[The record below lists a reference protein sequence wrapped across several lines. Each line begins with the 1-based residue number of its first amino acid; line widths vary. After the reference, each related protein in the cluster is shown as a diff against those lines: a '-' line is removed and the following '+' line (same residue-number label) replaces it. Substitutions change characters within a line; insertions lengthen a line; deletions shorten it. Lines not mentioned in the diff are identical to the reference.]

1 MAERLRWGILGT
13 GRIAEA
19 FAKGLAASERGALF
33 AVGSRTQENAEAF
46 GAKYG
51 AERRHGS
58 YEALLADPDV
68 EAVYLST
75 PHPMHAEWAI
85 KTLEAGKHLL
95 CEKPIGMNH
104 AEAMA
109 IVEAARAADR
119 FLMEAFMYRCHPQTA
134 KLTELIRSGAIGEVR
149 VIQASFAYDRP
160 YSETTRTARQYAPE
174 LGGGGI
180 LDVGCYPA
188 SMARLLAG
196 ATHGQP
202 FADPEVVTGAAHLGE
217 TGVDNWAAATLRFS
231 GGIVAQL
238 LTGVNVNTDN
248 SVRIF
253 GSGGDIHI
261 PWPWKPGTDGNG
273 GDIIVRRVG
282 QEPETIMIDDG
293 RELYSIEADTAT
305 RYIREDAKESP
316 MMPWADTLGN
326 MATLDRWRE
335 AVGLTYPSEQP
346 AAVTQTVSRRTL
358 ARAAD
363 ANSHMTYGTLAGIE
377 KRVSRLIM
385 GVDNQRTMPH
395 LAVMLDDFYERG
407 GTVFDTAWIYAG
419 GTTEKLLGQWVQNR
433 GVREDVVILTKGL
446 HTPLNRPEYVD
457 AQITES
463 LSRLQMD
470 YVDLYVLHRD
480 NPDVLV
486 GEWMEALH
494 PHVAAGRA
502 RLIGASNWSIERV
515 EAANEYARAHGLTP
529 FSVVSNNFS
538 LARMVEPVWKGCI
551 SASDAG
557 SRAWLTRTQMPL
569 LPWSS
574 QARGFFTDRAAS
586 GKTDDPE
593 LVRCW
598 YSDDNWERRRRAVEL
613 AARRGV
619 LPINVALAYV
629 LNQPFPTFPLIGP
642 RTLEETRT
650 SLPAVA
656 VALTPG
662 ELRWLNLEADTV
674 EG

>member
-1 MAERLRWGILGT
+1 MDERLRWGILGT

-19 FAKGLAASERGALF
+19 FAKGLAASRGGILF

-109 IVEAARAADR
+109 IVETARAADR

-134 KLTELIRSGAIGEVR
+134 RLTELIRSGAIGEVR
-149 VIQASFAYDRP
+149 VIQSSFAYDRP
-160 YSETTRTARQYAPE
+160 YSEATRTARQYAPE

-196 ATHGQP
+196 AAIGEP
-202 FADPEVVTGAAHLGE
+202 FADPEIVTGAAFLGE
-217 TGVDNWAAATLRFS
+217 TGVDNWAAATLRFP

-248 SVRIF
+248 STRIF
-253 GSGGDIHI
+253 GSGGDIHV
-261 PWPWKPGTDGNG
+261 PWPWKPGTDGNR
-273 GDIIVRRVG
+273 GDIILRRAG
-282 QEPETIMIDDG
+282 QEPETITVDDG

-305 RYIREDAKESP
+305 RYIREGVRQSP
-316 MMPWADTLGN
+316 TMPWADTLGN

-346 AAVTQTVSRRTL
+346 AAVTRTVSRRPL
-358 ARAAD
+358 ARAA
-363 ANSHMTYGTLAGIE
+363 AAAPMAYGTLPGIA

-419 GTTEKLLGQWVQNR
+419 GTTERLLGQWVQNR
-433 GVREDVVILTKGL
+433 GVREEVVILTKGL
-446 HTPLNRPEYVD
+446 HTPLNRPEYV
-457 AQITES
+457 APQITES

-480 NPDVLV
+480 NPDVPV

-529 FSVVSNNFS
+529 FAVVSNNFS

-551 SASDAG
+551 SASDAD
-557 SRAWLTRTQMPL
+557 SRAWLERTQTPL

-574 QARGFFTDRAAS
+574 QARGFFTDRAAP
-586 GKTDDPE
+586 GKANDPE

-613 AARRGV
+613 AERRGV

-650 SLPAVA
+650 SLPALA
-656 VALTPG
+656 VALTPN
-662 ELRWLNLEADTV
+662 ELRWLNLEADTL
-674 EG
+674 E